1 MNGFNFNLKLIESIQ
16 NLYSK
21 AESVVYFDGKVGEW
35 FQTTTGARRGCLLSP
50 TLFNIMLEQI
60 MNDAL
65 DTHVRTVNIG
75 GRIIT
80 NLRFADDIDGLAG
93 SESELN
99 SLIRKIVLKSRAYG
113 MEIRVTKTQITTNSE
128 SKFTSEIK

>member
-1 MNGFNFNLKLIESIQ
+1 MKRFNISLKLIESIQ

-21 AESVVYFDGKVGEW
+21 AESAVYFDGKVGEW
-35 FQTTTGARRGCLLSP
+35 IQITTVVIQGCLISP

-60 MNDAL
+60 MNNAL
-65 DTHVRTVNIG
+65 DIYIYPIGTVNIVG
-75 GRIIT
+75 SIIT

-99 SLIRKIVLKSRAYG
+99 SLIRKIDLTSRAYG
-113 MEIRVTKTQITTNSE
+113 MEINATKH
-128 SKFTSEIK
+128 K